1 MLPWTSSDPR
11 VPELV
16 RAEGDKRQISGRRP
30 PAPAALSQLGS
41 PPRRRLLHPAAPVRD
56 VVCMQEAERAAAPS
70 AGPCCTLAAT
80 RQTAARGGGR
90 TTSRPPS
97 PGTLRAALVP

>member
-16 RAEGDKRQISGRRP
+16 RAEGDEGQISGRRP

-41 PPRRRLLHPAAPVRD
+41 PPRRRLLHPAAAAGD
-56 VVCMQEAERAAAPS
+56 VVCMQEAERGAAPS
-70 AGPCCTLAAT
+70 AGPCCTLAAE
-80 RQTAARGGGR
+80 RGTAARGGGW
-90 TTSRPPS
+90 TWHRPPS
-97 PGTLRAALVP
+97 PGTRAALVL